1 MAREQRRGSQ
11 HPAGQRTLRAGVV
24 GGAGLVRSARVLAA
38 AALRSPA
45 RSPCP
50 RRRRPR
56 TTFYLRRTTIT
67 VGEDS
72 GYLGYDSD
80 PNSLLGSISTG
91 AKFNYPPFNPPPKH
105 HFDPDYNATVQG
117 LYLSSSGDDDVLTLH
132 IVDDGKNII
141 SLRPGTSRSGSATRA
156 SG

>member
-1 MAREQRRGSQ
+1 MGGGTTLRTIG
-11 HPAGQRTLRAGVV
+11 PAGWRA
-24 GGAGLVRSARVLAA
+24 SS
-38 AALRSPA
+38 AALALPA
-45 RSPCP
+45 QAQ
-50 RRRRPR
+50 
-56 TTFYLRRTTIT
+56 TTDNFYLRRTTIT

-117 LYLSSSGDDDVLTLH
+117 LYLSSSGDDDVLTLQ